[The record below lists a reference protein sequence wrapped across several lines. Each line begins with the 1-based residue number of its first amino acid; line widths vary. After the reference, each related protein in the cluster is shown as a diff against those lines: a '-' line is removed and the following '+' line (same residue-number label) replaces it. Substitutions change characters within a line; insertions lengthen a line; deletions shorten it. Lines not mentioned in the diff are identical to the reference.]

1 MEAGIVSDIIIRLK
15 AEVLVDKKKSAMM
28 GGLLAVVLF
37 MGAKAL
43 SGGETPRT
51 ANAVSVAAATDTDEG
66 ELNPDSYGAI
76 RSRELTEYLE
86 TLDTTVS
93 RDLFAAELA
102 SYPVVQTLDESITLN
117 KSAAERA
124 DNSVVLARMRREAAI
139 RNQAQ
144 RLTLQSTMT
153 GGFPSAIING
163 RVIAQGQVIEGFIVR
178 LVQPGSC
185 VVTRGD
191 VKITL
196 TMAQ

>member
-1 MEAGIVSDIIIRLK
+1 MEAGIVNDIIVRLK
-15 AEVLVDKKKSAMM
+15 AEVFVDKKKSAMM
-28 GGLLAVVLF
+28 GGLLALALF
-37 MGAKAL
+37 MGAKVVL
-43 SGGETPRT
+43 GGKTPQM
-51 ANAVSVAAATDTDEG
+51 ANAVSVAAAKETAGSAD
-66 ELNPDSYGAI
+66 GALSAGAT
-76 RSRELTEYLE
+76 RSRELSEYLE

-139 RNQAQ
+139 RNQAR

-178 LVQPGSC
+178 DITPGSC
-185 VVTRGD
+185 VVARGD
-191 VKITL
+191 VTITL